1 MSEMKLIMENWRGYL
16 NEDELRFNSEV
27 INEAIIKSGFFNEEE
42 LLSESLGLSSIIQ
55 KVYEK
60 VVVYAADI
68 RMGTGIM
75 KADITDLA
83 KKGLFKLKGK
93 ALLFV
98 LKGFDLIVRLANVKR
113 KTGSFQFK
121 DVFASLKK
129 CGVAGSKY
137 FCRSLNALY
146 NIIKSRADESLAQ
159 IVGAGE
165 SEEETRDPAEMETQD
180 SYGSTATSAQVRGI
194 LGKIFDEVQEAI
206 VLIKTVFKLAN
217 AAQDPDG
224 FAQDLQGDLVDS
236 TFEFSPEGA

>member
-1 MSEMKLIMENWRGYL
+1 
-16 NEDELRFNSEV
+16 V
-27 INEAIIKSGFFNEEE
+27 INEAIIKSGFFSEEE

-60 VVVYAADI
+60 VVVYYVDVKE
-68 RMGTGIM
+68 GTGVI

-98 LKGFDLIVRLANVKR
+98 LKSFDLIVRLANVKK

-121 DVFASLKK
+121 DIFASLKK
-129 CGVAGSKY
+129 CGIAGSKY

-146 NIIKSRADESLAQ
+146 DLIKSRPDESLAQ
-159 IVGAGE
+159 IVSDGDADAIE
-165 SEEETRDPAEMETQD
+165 PDEMETQA
-180 SYGSTATSAQVRGI
+180 SYGSTASSSQVREI
-194 LGKIFDEVQEAI
+194 LSKIFDEVQEAME
-206 VLIKTVFKLAN
+206 LIKTIFKLA
-217 AAQDPDG
+217 AAAKDPAG